1 MDSALSKRLILG
13 AMAGLSAAVAS
24 CGGSAPGAAAPAKD
38 EQHHVDKNSCAG
50 GPGHSCGAHAP
61 AAPDDKKPKEVD
73 AEGHEGMKQ

>member
-13 AMAGLSAAVAS
+13 AIAGLSAAVAS
-24 CGGSAPGAAAPAKD
+24 CGGSTQGAAAPAKD
-38 EQHHVDKNSCAG
+38 EHQMDKNSCAG

-73 AEGHEGMKQ
+73 AESHKGMKQ